1 MTKLERQKDWETRI
15 VQYRASGQSVKKW
28 CSDNNVKPGQLWYWL
43 RKFKTND
50 EADFIHSNQWLPVE
64 VRDYTPVDNALLV
77 RVGEVT
83 IEVKPGVDPAMLSQ
97 VIRVLTTL
105 C

>member
-1 MTKLERQKDWETRI
+1 MTKLERQKEWENRI
-15 VQYRASGQSVKKW
+15 AQYRDSGQSVKKW
-28 CSDNNVKPGQLWYWL
+28 CADNNVKPAQLWYWL

-50 EADFIHSNQWLPVE
+50 EVHLFHSNQWLPVE
-64 VRDYTPVDNALLV
+64 VHDYTPMDNALLV
-77 RVGEVT
+77 RVGEAT
-83 IEVKPGVDPAMLSQ
+83 IEVKPGFDPAMLSQ